1 MSPRAACRLD
11 TLGFAEVYDYVPGK
25 ADWLG
30 HGLPVEGEHADA
42 PTVGRLARDDIVTC
56 RLDEPVAEVA
66 ARVERSPYGFALV
79 TTEGRILLGRLRAS
93 AMAEA
98 HDEVAESVM
107 EPGPSTVRPDMLA
120 AELAQRLAKR
130 NLRTAIVSTP
140 EGRLLGVVRAS
151 DLSS

>member
-1 MSPRAACRLD
+1 
-11 TLGFAEVYDYVPGK
+11 
-25 ADWLG
+25 
-30 HGLPVEGEHADA
+30 
-42 PTVGRLARDDIVTC
+42 
-56 RLDEPVAEVA
+56 
-66 ARVERSPYGFALV
+66 
-79 TTEGRILLGRLRAS
+79 
-93 AMAEA
+93 MAEA
-98 HDEVAESVM
+98 RDEVAESVM